1 MEVHLSPTDSN
12 TPAGQAAALTAISA
26 GARCFLGGVEL
37 TGDVNQE
44 LVLPFKY
51 KTIGE
56 AAIALGARNNVK
68 SQLKVIIGNSSSAN
82 SGWVIKA
89 WWNGWIAGCKTKND
103 STPCGN
109 GRNVLA
115 GIAAGNIAVS
125 EAFQQ
130 ALGNPRAGLKSKSI
144 SLWNPVNPTDSGETN
159 VYLPHSIWFIGLGNL
174 GQSYMWSMLLLPF
187 NTPSKLKV
195 VLQDYDLVQP
205 PNLGTSILTAKKD
218 FGRRKSDLVGEWA
231 SMRGF
236 DVARYDRRFD
246 DSFRRQQDE
255 PAIAITG
262 LDSMKVRMLLGNAGF
277 DYVIDAGLG
286 DSAQSYHTFR
296 LNVFYDEF
304 SPQEHFKDMQDDG
317 SNKVKMKLSSP
328 EYQRELTGNPEKD
341 CGVAQIAGA
350 SVAAPFVSGLVGALT
365 IAQAIRIASGKNPFK
380 SVSGSI
386 FQDPI
391 VFATEGEKPKAK
403 YPGYSDEMAC

>member
-1 MEVHLSPTDSN
+1 
-12 TPAGQAAALTAISA
+12 
-26 GARCFLGGVEL
+26 
-37 TGDVNQE
+37 
-44 LVLPFKY
+44 
-51 KTIGE
+51 
-56 AAIALGARNNVK
+56 
-68 SQLKVIIGNSSSAN
+68 
-82 SGWVIKA
+82 
-89 WWNGWIAGCKTKND
+89 
-103 STPCGN
+103 
-109 GRNVLA
+109 
-115 GIAAGNIAVS
+115 
-125 EAFQQ
+125 
-130 ALGNPRAGLKSKSI
+130 
-144 SLWNPVNPTDSGETN
+144 
-159 VYLPHSIWFIGLGNL
+159 
-174 GQSYMWSMLLLPF
+174 
-187 NTPSKLKV
+187 
-195 VLQDYDLVQP
+195 
-205 PNLGTSILTAKKD
+205 
-218 FGRRKSDLVGEWA
+218 LVGEWA